1 MAYSGPV
8 PPTPTATSTDAQW
21 ASWWAY
27 QTVLT
32 NGRYDDERAAR
43 HVVTDAQHREKMAAE
58 AACAAATNAQ
68 AAAMRYAADLMA
80 QPETVTDEQ
89 IIRQFMANMADTVPS
104 GTAAMQRAQAYLSLL
119 RFNFPKPA
127 PATRAAKAT
136 NARTA

>member
-1 MAYSGPV
+1 MAYTGPV

-21 ASWWAY
+21 ATWHAY
-27 QTVLT
+27 QNLLFQ
-32 NGRYDDERAAR
+32 GRWDDERAAR
-43 HVVTDAQHREKMAAE
+43 HVVTDAQHREKVDANNAQ
-58 AACAAATNAQ
+58 AAAMQAQ

-80 QPETVTDEQ
+80 QPEQVTDEQ